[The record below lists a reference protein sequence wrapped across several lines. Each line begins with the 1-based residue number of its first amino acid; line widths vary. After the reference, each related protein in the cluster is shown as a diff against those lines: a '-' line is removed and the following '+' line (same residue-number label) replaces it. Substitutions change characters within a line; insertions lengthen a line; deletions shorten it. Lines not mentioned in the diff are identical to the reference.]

1 MYFVK
6 GGVKMDDNNND
17 IKKREESLR
26 TLQKRMESREATR
39 QKLLA
44 ELEKLKAADDVDVK
58 AFNVKY
64 RKKRTH
70 IFCSLCPG
78 LLAALGVLKEDHTL
92 EWLNNTNDNVQ
103 YFIDTVLRN
112 EYYLNNLRK
121 IYRDVLVH
129 RDVEAAEAKKALSES
144 DAQNNT
150 TISKN

>member
-1 MYFVK
+1 
-6 GGVKMDDNNND
+6 MDDVNTD
-17 IKKREESLR
+17 LKKREESLR
-26 TLQKRMESREATR
+26 TLQKRMASREATR

-44 ELEKLKAADDVDVK
+44 ELEKLKAADDVDAK
-58 AFNVKY
+58 AYNAKY

-78 LLAALGVLKEDHTL
+78 LLTALGVLKEDHTL
-92 EWLNNTNDNVQ
+92 EWLQTTNDDVQ
-103 YFIDTVLRN
+103 YFIDTVLTN

-129 RDVEAAEAKKALSES
+129 RDVEAAEAKKVLSES

>member
-1 MYFVK
+1 
-6 GGVKMDDNNND
+6 MDDNNND

-92 EWLNNTNDNVQ
+92 EWLNNTNDDVQ

-129 RDVEAAEAKKALSES
+129 RDVAVADKKNACGEPN
-144 DAQNNT
+144 AQNNT
-150 TISKN
+150 TIPQD